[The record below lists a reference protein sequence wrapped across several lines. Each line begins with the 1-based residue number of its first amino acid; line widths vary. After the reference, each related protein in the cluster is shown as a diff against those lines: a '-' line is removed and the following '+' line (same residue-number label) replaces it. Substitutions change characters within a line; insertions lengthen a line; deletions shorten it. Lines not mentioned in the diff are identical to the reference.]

1 MHQKVNRLPS
11 EGIAARL
18 LLAAAA
24 MLALALAPAGA
35 QAFCGFY
42 VAKADTQLFNE
53 ASKVVLVRHDDK
65 TVMTMVNDYQ
75 GDLKEFA
82 MVVPVPTFIER
93 EQIHVTNNAIV
104 DHLDAYTA
112 PRLVEYYDS
121 DPCIPP
127 PMPAPMLGG
136 ADVMSE
142 EATDEDRA
150 KSLGVTIEAQYTV
163 GEYDI
168 LILSAK
174 ESDGLET
181 WLTENGY
188 KIPKGASKVLES
200 YIKQGTRFFVAKVNL
215 KEQSKLGTKF
225 LRPLQVAFET
235 PKFML
240 PIRLGTVNAKGP
252 QELFVFAL
260 TRKGRVETT
269 NYRTVKIPSNA
280 NVPLYVKEEF
290 AKFYKAMFDTVVKRE
305 NMRAVF
311 LEYAWDMN
319 WCDPCAADPL
329 SVDEL
334 KELGVFW
341 LSEGGGPRGP
351 ARDVFVTRLHVRYTG
366 DKFPEDLVF
375 QETSDRANYQ
385 GRYVMR
391 HPWKG
396 EAKCP
401 EAERYREAL
410 PRRFEQEARSLASLT
425 GWDISEIRENMEKN
439 GQPFD
444 GDPKGGGDPKAPWWK
459 RIWGDDQD

>member
-1 MHQKVNRLPS
+1 
-11 EGIAARL
+11 
-18 LLAAAA
+18 
-24 MLALALAPAGA
+24 
-35 QAFCGFY
+35 
-42 VAKADTQLFNE
+42 
-53 ASKVVLVRHDDK
+53 
-65 TVMTMVNDYQ
+65 
-75 GDLKEFA
+75 
-82 MVVPVPTFIER
+82 
-93 EQIHVTNNAIV
+93 
-104 DHLDAYTA
+104 
-112 PRLVEYYDS
+112 
-121 DPCIPP
+121 
-127 PMPAPMLGG
+127 
-136 ADVMSE
+136 
-142 EATDEDRA
+142 
-150 KSLGVTIEAQYTV
+150 VTIEAQYTV

-181 WLTENGY
+181 WLTQNGY
-188 KIPKGASKVLES
+188 RIPKGASRVLDS

-235 PKFML
+235 PKFIL
-240 PIRLGTVNAKGP
+240 PIRLGTVNANGP
-252 QELFVFAL
+252 QELFVFTL

-269 NYRTVKIPSNA
+269 NYRTVKIPSGN
-280 NVPLYVKEEF
+280 NVPLYVKKEF
-290 AKFYKAMFDTVVKRE
+290 ASFYKAMFDTVVKRE

-329 SVDEL
+329 SADEL

-341 LSEGGGPRGP
+341 MGDSGGTARRGIRRPGP

-366 DKFPEDLVF
+366 QKFPEDLVF
-375 QETSDRANYQ
+375 QETSDRSNYQ

-396 EAKCP
+396 KATCP
-401 EAERYREAL
+401 EAEKYQEAL

-425 GWDISEIRENMEKN
+425 GWEISDIRTKMEEN

-444 GDPKGGGDPKAPWWK
+444 GDLKDGDKPKDPWWE
-459 RIWGDDQD
+459 RIWGDK